1 MKQLRQYIRR
11 ILLES
16 PCDTTN
22 NKIFQAI
29 EELAFHRLKVHWNK
43 SSRGFVIKIVPDNG
57 GDDAAYLD
65 ASGVYPDPPCRSA
78 FIIAYTEVSPPY
90 RHNSGFGALIYDIA
104 LELAG
109 KKGLASDR
117 MSVSRFKSG
126 AIRMWEY
133 FYSSDDYDKK
143 PFDNENGEFTPNDP
157 NDDCEAESYLKHG
170 GDYGDDQEYFQS
182 HPLNNVY
189 YKKDQSQP
197 TIRCLREMK
206 LVLE

>member
-1 MKQLRQYIRR
+1 MKLLRETIRQLI
-11 ILLES
+11 LES
-16 PCDTTN
+16 ACDQTN
-22 NKIFQAI
+22 NKIYHAI
-29 EELAFHRLKVHWNK
+29 SELEFHNLYTRVEKWSGGIGVKIL
-43 SSRGFVIKIVPDNG
+43 SRNG
-57 GDDAAYLD
+57 SQIAYLD
-65 ASGVYPDPPCRSA
+65 ASHASRGESQCLGA
-78 FIIAYTEVSPPY
+78 FVIGLTEVLPPY

-117 MSVSRFKSG
+117 MSVSGDKG

-143 PFDNENGEFTPNDP
+143 PFDNEDGDFTPNDP

-170 GDYGDDQEYFQS
+170 GHLYDEQEDFQS

-189 YKKDQSQP
+189 YKKDMSQP
-197 TIRCLREMK
+197 TIRCLKEK
-206 LVLE
+206 GLIQ

>member
-1 MKQLRQYIRR
+1 MKLLRETIRR
-11 ILLES
+11 LILES
-16 PCDTTN
+16 TCDKTN

-43 SSRGFVIKIVPDNG
+43 STRGFVIKIV
-57 GDDAAYLD
+57 GDIRENAAYLD
-65 ASGVYPDPPCRSA
+65 ASTINVDLPCHDA
-78 FIIAYTEVSPPY
+78 FILGYAEVLPPY
-90 RHNSGFGALIYDIA
+90 RDNSGFGALIYDIA

-109 KKGLASDR
+109 DKGLASDR
-117 MSVSRFKSG
+117 ESVSNSAVG
-126 AIRMWEY
+126 MWEY
-133 FYSSDDYDKK
+133 FYSSSDYDKK
-143 PFDNENGEFTPNDP
+143 PFDNEDGEFTPNDP

-197 TIRCLREMK
+197 TITCLKERG
-206 LVLE
+206 LIL